1 MAAPKK
7 PQDHKPKV
15 EKIDVTLGDGDDA
28 RTVPARRVTIRGVTV
43 TVADEALDDFELLD
57 DLAQL
62 EEKKATRLPSVA
74 RRLFGDGYRD
84 VLDALRGTNGRVTI
98 EDATGFIRD
107 VFGALNPNS

>member
-1 MAAPKK
+1 MTAPKK

-15 EKIDVTLGDGDDA
+15 EKVEIAIGD
-28 RTVPARRVTIRGVTV
+28 RVVPARRTVIRGIEV

-74 RRLFGDGYRD
+74 RRLFGDEYSTI
-84 VLDALRGTNGRVTI
+84 LDGIRGENGRVSI
-98 EDATGFIRD
+98 EDATEFIRD
-107 VFGALNPNS
+107 VFGAINPN